1 MARPP
6 AVARVLE
13 RATATMREHRMV
25 EPGERLLVAVSG
37 GPDSIVLLHTLVE
50 LRRLLRIDLAV
61 FHFDHRLRRGSRDDA
76 AYVARQ
82 AARLDLPFAL
92 EVATTAPPP
101 GSSVEDW
108 AHRARYAAFARALG
122 ATGSAKGAT
131 GHTLDDQAES
141 VLVALLR
148 GGGISSLA
156 GIDPVSGPFVRP
168 LIGVTRAE
176 VEAFARARRLR
187 PRTDPTNADT
197 GLLRNAVRR
206 RVLPTIERATGRDPR
221 ATLARSAAHLRRD
234 AAELDRQADAASA
247 GLLVTD
253 AGGVRLPVD
262 RLLALPDALAS
273 RVVLAAIL
281 AAGVAPTSDD
291 VDAVLDLAR
300 GRPGRR
306 RDLGA
311 GAAARRESDY
321 LSFTRPTGGRRGDG
335 S

>member
-1 MARPP
+1 MARSR

-25 EPGERLLVAVSG
+25 EPGDRVLVAVSG
-37 GPDSIVLLHTLVE
+37 GADSLVLLHTLVE
-50 LRRLLRIDLAV
+50 LRRLFRIDLAV
-61 FHFDHRLRRGSRDDA
+61 FHFDHRLRRGSEEDA
-76 AYVARQ
+76 AAVGRL

-92 EVATTAPPP
+92 ETATAPPP
-101 GSSVEDW
+101 KGASVEDW

-122 ATGSAKGAT
+122 STGAVRGAT

-141 VLVALLR
+141 VLIALLR

-168 LIGVTRAE
+168 LLDVTRAE
-176 VEAFARARRLR
+176 VESFVRSRRLR
-187 PRTDPTNADT
+187 PRVDPTNADT
-197 GLLRNAVRR
+197 RLLRNAVRR
-206 RVLPTIERATGRDPR
+206 RVLPALERATGRDPR
-221 ATLARSAAHLRRD
+221 ATLARTAAHLRRD
-234 AAELDRQADAASA
+234 AAELDRQADAAATGMLAS
-247 GLLVTD
+247 D
-253 AGGVRLPVD
+253 AAGVRLPVAD
-262 RLLALPDALAS
+262 LLDLPDALAT

-311 GAAARRESDY
+311 GASARRESDY
-321 LSFTRPTGGRRGDG
+321 LSLTRPGTGRREGNT
-335 S
+335 